1 MTALTAVVLLSTS
14 AWAIARNTITS
25 KAEEL
30 GISNTYLSSQENVS
44 TVTSVPSVTK
54 ETILGSKIIKK
65 TISNPVVTGNAMIE
79 KGKSYT
85 IAVAKAEKEEIE
97 RKAEEARLA
106 KIAEDKAKQAEVA
119 RLAKIE
125 AEKVKKAAKIA
136 KQVEDAKI
144 AKAAAEKA
152 KQEEID
158 RIAAE
163 RADTAKQ
170 AQIAEN
176 YRIAK
181 AASDRAEK
189 IKADN
194 LAKAEASRLAKVE
207 SDRLAKVEVDRLA
220 KVESDRLAKVEAD
233 RLAAVIEAD
242 RIEEERL
249 EKAAPGTLT
258 PEELV
263 KRDAFRVKR
272 IELNR
277 LAQIERERLAKVEA
291 ARVASANAA
300 RLAKIESDKIAK
312 AQADKIAAAYGANQT
327 VIEARLAAYLTPA
340 ANVRSV
346 LSRAVALHGGDYSN
360 NCVYFSSEAMRRI
373 GIPVPTWTCNT
384 KQYLSYL
391 SSHGWNKSYDIRK
404 LTPGSICFTTNTGAG
419 FPTHTF
425 AFMGWVNSGNYTLA
439 YVADNQGNAVHV
451 RNMGATVATDA
462 FAYFMHN

>member
-14 AWAIARNTITS
+14 AWAIAS

-30 GISNTYLSSQENVS
+30 GISNTYFLSQENAS
-44 TVTSVPSVTK
+44 TVKSIPVVTK

-65 TISNPVVTGNAMIE
+65 TSSNLPVTGDALME

-85 IAVAKAEKEEIE
+85 IAVAKAEKEEIA
-97 RKAEEARLA
+97 RKAEETRLA
-106 KIAEDKAKQAEVA
+106 KIASEKATKAEID
-119 RLAKIE
+119 RLAKVE
-125 AEKVKKAAKIA
+125 ADKLKKVAEVA
-136 KQVEDAKI
+136 KQVEDAKV

-170 AQIAEN
+170 AQIAQN

-181 AASDRAEK
+181 AASDKAEQIK
-189 IKADN
+189 INN
-194 LAKAEASRLAKVE
+194 LAKIEAKRLAKVE
-207 SDRLAKVEVDRLA
+207 ADRLAKVEIARIA

-233 RLAAVIEAD
+233 RLAVTEAD

-249 EKAAPGTLT
+249 EKADPATLT
-258 PEELV
+258 QEELA
-263 KRDAFRVKR
+263 KRDAYRIKR

-277 LAQIERERLAKVEA
+277 LAKIERERLAKVEA
-291 ARVASANAA
+291 IRIANANSA
-300 RLAKIESDKIAK
+300 RLAKIESDKTAK
-312 AQADKIAAAYGANQT
+312 IQANKIAAAYGANQT
-327 VIEARLAAYLTPA
+327 AIEAKFAAYLTPA

-384 KQYLSYL
+384 KQYLGYL
-391 SSHGWNKSYDIRK
+391 KSHGWNESYDIRK

-425 AFMGWVNSGNYTLA
+425 AFMGWVNSGSYTWA
-439 YVADNQGNAVHV
+439 YVADNQGETVHK
-451 RNMGATVATDA
+451 RNMGRTEATDA